1 MKNDAFI
8 SLVESLI
15 NGGISADDHD
25 RLQSLLKSDPKAR
38 AVFRERM
45 DLEASLRTWAAEDLE
60 SVRSVPS
67 SHDQIT
73 PSLIRKRARHGS
85 RVWKVSAGAVVVVA
99 TLLLVALPWL
109 RPGDR
114 DHQQLASGPTEEQQQ
129 DESKSLLVG
138 TIRQQGDCQWADDMK
153 PVSNQF
159 SAGPLSLLSGLVELS
174 FDSGTDIVLEA
185 PCELVV
191 LSADSARL
199 LNGNVC
205 VNVTEVSNGFTLHTP
220 EAAIIDEG
228 TEYAVAI
235 NEVSTEVH
243 VFDGSVIW
251 VPETDT
257 AESEDRIEAGEAK
270 LYSRSEPGAPR
281 HIPFGQRQFV
291 RRLETEVKAQA
302 GDSLLAY
309 DGFENLAGRIRR
321 GRSGFGWEDGWQSG
335 RRGRGQLADI
345 VDTPSDVVFGMDLSG
360 RRQLELKTGES
371 IRRTFERPLSL
382 RSGTTY
388 FVSVL
393 IQRVSP
399 EAEGDHWLRLS
410 LEPETTGRHG
420 RRRSGLS
427 FGITS
432 EGFPF
437 INTGQNIE
445 QVATRIHTG
454 KTYLCV
460 MKLADGASSASTML
474 RLYESGESI
483 DSPEPTVWTVSARAP
498 SLPELHSLILSVGN
512 DALWRI
518 DELRIG
524 TDWSAVPRSSD
535 PN

>member
-1 MKNDAFI
+1 
-8 SLVESLI
+8 
-15 NGGISADDHD
+15 
-25 RLQSLLKSDPKAR
+25 
-38 AVFRERM
+38 
-45 DLEASLRTWAAEDLE
+45 
-60 SVRSVPS
+60 
-67 SHDQIT
+67 
-73 PSLIRKRARHGS
+73 
-85 RVWKVSAGAVVVVA
+85 
-99 TLLLVALPWL
+99 
-109 RPGDR
+109 
-114 DHQQLASGPTEEQQQ
+114 
-129 DESKSLLVG
+129 
-138 TIRQQGDCQWADDMK
+138 MK

-399 EAEGDHWLRLS
+399 EAEGDHWLRL
-410 LEPETTGRHG
+410 
-420 RRRSGLS
+420 
-427 FGITS
+427 
-432 EGFPF
+432 
-437 INTGQNIE
+437 
-445 QVATRIHTG
+445 
-454 KTYLCV
+454 
-460 MKLADGASSASTML
+460 
-474 RLYESGESI
+474 
-483 DSPEPTVWTVSARAP
+483 
-498 SLPELHSLILSVGN
+498 
-512 DALWRI
+512 
-518 DELRIG
+518 
-524 TDWSAVPRSSD
+524 
-535 PN
+535 